1 MLTPFRNE
9 PFTDFTNEANKKE
22 MLAAL
27 DSVKKVLGKTYPI
40 VIGGE
45 ERMLKESFDSINP
58 SNKTQSIGKFSKGG
72 KAEATEAVAVA
83 KKAFESWHYF
93 PAEERAAILLRAARM
108 MRQKKF
114 ELNAWMILEEGKSWA
129 EADGDIAEAIDF
141 CEYYARLAI
150 ELDREDNLVSYP
162 GTYNHIKH
170 LPLGVGAV
178 IPPWNFPSAILTGMT
193 TAALVSGNTVVLK
206 PSSDSPA
213 IAWQVF
219 KILNAAGIPDGVL
232 NFVTGGGASVGN
244 TLVEHPDVA
253 FVSFTGSR
261 EVGTD
266 IYARAAVVRPG
277 QKHLKRVIAEM
288 GGKDAVVVDESV
300 ENLDEV
306 AQAVVTSAFG
316 FQGQKCSAGSRLI
329 VHKKIHDALLEKVI
343 ERTQKITVG
352 PTEKQEHWMGPVIN
366 QGSFTKIME
375 YIGVGKK
382 EGKLVSGGEG
392 DDRTGYFIQ
401 PTIFDGIKSKHRLGQ
416 EEIFG
421 PVLAVITANNFEE
434 LIEFANDTE
443 YGLTGAFISSNR
455 DHVRIAKERF
465 HVGNLY
471 INRKCTG
478 ALVGVEPF
486 GGFYMSGTDSK
497 AGGAQ
502 YLYLHTQPKAI
513 SEKL

>member
-1 MLTPFRNE
+1 MLIPFKNE
-9 PFTDFTNEANKKE
+9 AFVDFSIEANKKA

-27 DSVKKVLGKTYPI
+27 EAVKKDFNKTYPV

-45 ERMLKESFDSINP
+45 ERMLKETFDSINP
-58 SNKTQSIGKFSKGG
+58 SDKKQSVGKFSKGG
-72 KAEATEAVAVA
+72 KAEANEAVAIA
-83 KKAFESWHYF
+83 KRAFESWRYF
-93 PAEERAAILLRAARM
+93 PAEERAAIILRAARM

-114 ELNAWMILEEGKSWA
+114 ELAAWMVYEVGKSWA
-129 EADGDIAEAIDF
+129 EADGDIAETIDF

-150 ELDREDNLVSYP
+150 EMNREESLVSYP
-162 GTYNHIKH
+162 GTYNHIRQ

-178 IPPWNFPSAILTGMT
+178 IPPWNFPGAILAGMT
-193 TAALVSGNTVVLK
+193 SAALVSGNTVVLK
-206 PSSDSPA
+206 PSADSPA
-213 IAWQVF
+213 IAWQIF
-219 KILNAAGIPDGVL
+219 KILKAAGVPDGVL

-253 FVSFTGSR
+253 FISFTGSR

-266 IYARAAVVRPG
+266 IYARASVVRPG

-288 GGKDAVVVDESV
+288 GGKDAMVIDETI
-300 ENLDEV
+300 ENIDEI
-306 AQAVVTSAFG
+306 AQGIVTAAFG

-343 ERTQKITVG
+343 ERAQKITVG
-352 PTEKQEHWMGPVIN
+352 PTEKYENWMGPVVN
-366 QGSFTKIME
+366 SGSFDKTME
-375 YIGVGKK
+375 YIEIGKK

-392 DDRTGYFIQ
+392 NNKTGYFIQ
-401 PTIFDGIKSKHRLGQ
+401 PTIFDGIKSKQRLGQ
-416 EEIFG
+416 EEIFA

-434 LIEFANDTE
+434 LIEIANDTE
-443 YGLTGAFISSNR
+443 YGLTGAFVSTDR
-455 DHVRIAKERF
+455 EHVRIAKERF
-465 HVGNLY
+465 NVGNLY

-486 GGFYMSGTDSK
+486 GGFSMSGTDSK